1 MESTN
6 GRSTGKTIMRVFAII
21 FSVILMPVL
30 IFLVPAGGAVVTA
43 VDMISKESIEKSI
56 ADAGIGKELY
66 EECIREVMANG
77 TIDELKDDVVE
88 NLLRNVI
95 KSEDVESILQTF
107 VDAVYTGDRADVDFS
122 GITERAVDSLNAIY
136 EEGIDELYASWKD
149 GTVSSVFSKSFGD
162 EFMDEVER
170 YMLEEYSEYPV
181 LDLSE
186 LEVKYDENYGVG
198 AFERLMDDKVE
209 ELRDEFVTEFK
220 EPLTDAM
227 AEAMKEAERAIEK
240 AADEVAEDDDVR
252 DVFDL
257 FGKLNAI
264 SKMIKVAMY
273 AVIFGLVAFLLIL
286 YLFDVPGF
294 VVTSIPLLL
303 GGGIC
308 KAFGMAE
315 KAIMAF
321 LDREIFE
328 PVDDIGEKLAYSLV
342 TEYLHPV
349 FEKMGNFGM
358 TMIIA
363 GVILIGCAIMRNL
376 LKKNKQAVEE
386 SYR

>member
-21 FSVILMPVL
+21 FSVILVPAL

-56 ADAGIGKELY
+56 ADAEIGKELY
-66 EECIREVMANG
+66 EECIREVMANS

-95 KSEDVESILQTF
+95 KQEDVESILQTF

-122 GITERAVDSLNAIY
+122 DITERAVDSLNKIY
-136 EEGIDELYASWKD
+136 EDGIDELYASWKD
-149 GTVSSVFSKSFGD
+149 GTASSVFSENFGG
-162 EFMDEVER
+162 EFMDEIER
-170 YMLEEYSEYPV
+170 YMLEEYSEYPA
-181 LDLSE
+181 LDLTE
-186 LEVKYDENYGVG
+186 LEVKYDENYGAG

-227 AEAMKEAERAIEK
+227 AEAMKEAEHAIEE
-240 AADEVAEDDDVR
+240 AADEVAEDGDVR

-257 FGKLNAI
+257 FGTFSAI
-264 SKMIKVAMY
+264 SKMIKVVVY
-273 AVIFGLVAFLLIL
+273 AIIFGLVLFLLIF

-294 VVTSIPLLL
+294 VVASIPLLL

-308 KAFGMAE
+308 KVFGMAE
-315 KAIMAF
+315 NAIMDF

-328 PVDDIGEKLAYSLV
+328 PVDGIGEQLAYSLV
-342 TEYLHPV
+342 TEYLHPI
-349 FEKMGNFGM
+349 FEKIGSFGM

-376 LKKNKQAVEE
+376 LKKNKQATEE